1 MPFLVSD
8 LAHHTRRGFIAVF
21 LQPADRHILQHRI
34 TAAVRGFGTLHA
46 VKTGHDEIKGL
57 AFDNGVT
64 DTELEILITR
74 PQVQRFVADIKIE
87 VNLVAFVL
95 VGRQL
100 REVLRLTLGA
110 TGGVGGAGDGAGD
123 ADANFFPFH
132 FADRHNVDAG
142 QKVRGLLHGVHQGLG
157 DRRFNGEF
165 FRHITGVDAVQFGNT
180 GQVSIKFKAGFLA
193 HSFS

>member
-8 LAHHTRRGFIAVF
+8 LAHHARRGFIAVF

-34 TAAVRGFGTLHA
+34 AAAVRGFGTLHA

-95 VGRQL
+95 V
-100 REVLRLTLGA
+100 
-110 TGGVGGAGDGAGD
+110 
-123 ADANFFPFH
+123 
-132 FADRHNVDAG
+132 
-142 QKVRGLLHGVHQGLG
+142 
-157 DRRFNGEF
+157 
-165 FRHITGVDAVQFGNT
+165 
-180 GQVSIKFKAGFLA
+180 
-193 HSFS
+193 